1 MEQESFL
8 YKALVEEINM
18 ILNEYDDYKD
28 ISLNGE
34 IISNIAWDIINY
46 EDHLWEELNNTICDY
61 IRKELVK
68 DYINKKESDKSGE

>member
-18 ILNEYDDYKD
+18 ILNEYEDYKD

-34 IISNIAWDIINY
+34 TISNIAWDIINY

-68 DYINKKESDKSGE
+68 DYINKKESD